1 MTIPNSGW
9 INALIFFLLGSSAQ
23 GQQNALDEYIR
34 QALEKHGLIKEQD
47 ALISQKKASLNLASR
62 QSGPELTLST
72 SYTLAAGG
80 RDISFPLGDLLNP
93 VSNALNDLTRTQ
105 DFPQYENQNIL
116 FLPNN
121 FYDLRT
127 RVTQP
132 ILRPEIKTNRLI
144 KQEQIQLQE
153 LEKEMV
159 ERNIIRDVKK
169 AYYQYI
175 QSGEMIA
182 ILRQALTVLEEGER
196 VTQSMIRNG
205 IALPSAILRIQAEQS
220 KLASQ
225 AFAAENQRISARA
238 YFNYLTGR
246 PEPDSIQSISFM
258 VLPDPE
264 AFTDTIRTEEI
275 NSLDKGLAIQRLAL
289 DLENKFHSPKLGAQ
303 VDLGSQNFNFRWGG
317 YLLAGLQL
325 DIPLYDNKKNKYRKE
340 EIRAGIQAT
349 SEKKDWAVKSLRL
362 QLQQAK
368 RQMASAIDQYHSYVP
383 VLNMS
388 QRYYWEILRRYKEG
402 QATPAELVEAQAQIT
417 SAQLQQNIS
426 LYESW
431 IRAAEIESLI
441 IIQ

>member
-1 MTIPNSGW
+1 MTFPNSGW
-9 INALIFFLLGSSAQ
+9 INALIFLFFGSSAQ
-23 GQQNALDEYIR
+23 AQQNALDEYIR

-47 ALISQKKASLNLASR
+47 ALINQKKASLYLASR
-62 QSGPELTLST
+62 QAGPELTLST

-105 DFPQYENQNIL
+105 EFPQYENQNIL

-132 ILRPEIKTNRLI
+132 IFRPEIKTNRLI
-144 KQEQIQLQE
+144 KQEQIDLQE

-182 ILRQALTVLEEGER
+182 ILRQALNVLEEGER

-225 AFAAENQRISARA
+225 TFAAENQRTNARA

-246 PEPDSIQSISFM
+246 PESDSIQAISVM
-258 VLPDPE
+258 VLPDP
-264 AFTDTIRTEEI
+264 ASFTDTIRTEEI
-275 NSLDKGLAIQRLAL
+275 NSLEKGLAIQKLAF
-289 DLENKFHSPKLGAQ
+289 DLENKFHAPKLGAQ
-303 VDLGSQNFNFRWGG
+303 VDLGSQNFNFKWGG

-340 EIRAGIQAT
+340 EIQAGMKAT

-368 RQMASAIDQYHSYVP
+368 RQMATAIDQYHSYSP

-417 SAQLQQNIS
+417 SAQLQQNIA

-431 IRAAEIESLI
+431 IRAAEIESLTK
-441 IIQ
+441 IQ

>member
-1 MTIPNSGW
+1 MTFRNSAW
-9 INALIFFLLGSSAQ
+9 ILALIFLYPGLSAQ
-23 GQQNALDEYIR
+23 AQQNALDDYIR

-47 ALISQKKASLNLASR
+47 ALIDQKKAGFMLANR

-105 DFPQYENQNIL
+105 DFPQYQNQNIL

-127 RVTQP
+127 RISQP
-132 ILRPEIKTNRLI
+132 ILRPEIKINRLI
-144 KQEQIQLQE
+144 RQEQIGLQE

-175 QSGEMIA
+175 QAGDMIS
-182 ILRQALTVLEEGER
+182 ILRQALTVLDEGER
-196 VTQSMIRNG
+196 VTQSLIRNG

-225 AFAAENQRISARA
+225 VYAAENQRLNARA
-238 YFNYLTGR
+238 FFNYLTGR
-246 PEPDSIQSISFM
+246 PESDSIRAISLM
-258 VLPDPE
+258 ALPDP
-264 AFTDTIRTEEI
+264 ASFTDSIRTEEI
-275 NSLDKGLAIQRLAL
+275 NSLEKGLAIQRLAL
-289 DLENKFHSPKLGAQ
+289 DLENKFHAPKLGAQ
-303 VDLGSQNFNFRWGG
+303 VDLGSQNFNFKWGG

-325 DIPLYDNKKNKYRKE
+325 DVPLYDHKKNKYRKE
-340 EIRAGIQAT
+340 EIMAGMKAA
-349 SEKKDWAVKSLRL
+349 SEKKDWAAKSLGL

-368 RQMASAIDQYHSYVP
+368 RQMASAVDQYHSYSP
-383 VLNMS
+383 ILNMS

-417 SAQLQQNIS
+417 SAQLQQNIA

-441 IIQ
+441 KTQ